1 MVPLPPSTF
10 KHSKIAVEGYKHGA
24 RILLLQFM
32 ADGTSGVR

>member
-1 MVPLPPSTF
+1 MVSLPPN
-10 KHSKIAVEGYKHGA
+10 IAVEGYKHGA